1 MTQVDTFEVFDEK
14 ATAENPIFKTE
25 SQKPDPIWTDRIT
38 PLNVGYSFRVTRVDG
53 ETVRQLK
60 KRINRAAGVSFKTLE
75 WKPEDQNVDSQ
86 DAKRFIVRVKALDLK
101 AKAAAEAKA
110 RQNGQEAPSQ
120 TQGTKEGENTPTT
133 PSGPRAARNAS

>member
-1 MTQVDTFEVFDEK
+1 MTQVDTFEVFDAK
-14 ATAENPIFKTE
+14 ATAENPLFKTE

-38 PLNVGYSFRVTRVDG
+38 PLAVGYSFRVTRPEG
-53 ETVRQLK
+53 ESVRQLK

-86 DAKRFIVRVKALDLK
+86 DAKRFVVRVKALDLK

-120 TQGTKEGENTPTT
+120 TQQTTEGETT
-133 PSGPRAARNAS
+133 PDRVGGRQRGSSAS